1 MPKPLDGKKNNTYN
15 NSARELKTEK
25 RIMFKKIVKK
35 ITTGA
40 LALTCVFGCLG
51 TFTACDEGNPEAQI
65 ILEFNGEEYVLNYQL
80 YKDKTPATVNHFIWL
95 VENQYYDG
103 LCIHDYQPGNTR
115 LYTGAYS
122 YADGNLEYKNYYEFA
137 HDNFK
142 SFPQTV
148 WSDEEQEDP
157 LFSVYGE
164 FSDNLFKVGDNNR
177 DVLKQQYGSL
187 SMYYHAKDADGR
199 KVWVKNSKG
208 EIIERDYS
216 PNSATSMFFIAT
228 NSATNNSHCTFA
240 TLNNTGALDDLYDAI
255 TEYIGEEDEDWFVTP
270 RTMIKDPLDP
280 IVGSKNVETT
290 YNVPNEPI
298 VIKTI
303 RMTKY

>member
-1 MPKPLDGKKNNTYN
+1 
-15 NSARELKTEK
+15 
-25 RIMFKKIVKK
+25 MFKKIVKK

-40 LALTCVFGCLG
+40 LALTCVFGCFG
-51 TFTACDEGNPEAQI
+51 TLTACDDGNPEAQM

-80 YKDKTPATVNHFIWL
+80 HKDKTAATVNHFIWL
-95 VENQYYDG
+95 VENEYYDG

-122 YADGNLEYKNYYEFA
+122 YDGGNLEYKNYYEFVQTSK
-137 HDNFK
+137 NFS

-148 WSDEEQEDP
+148 WADKEMEDP
-157 LFSVYGE
+157 LLSVYGE
-164 FSDNLFKVGDNNR
+164 FSENLFKVGDNNR
-177 DVLKQQYGSL
+177 DALKQQYGSL
-187 SMYYHAKDADGR
+187 SMYYHAKGDLAEGR

-228 NSATNNSHCTFA
+228 NSAMNNSHCTFA
-240 TLNNTGALDDLYDAI
+240 TLNNVDRLEDLEEAI
-255 TEYIGEEDEDWFVTP
+255 IDYIGDEDEDWFVTSKKA
-270 RTMIKDPLDP
+270 IKDPFDP
-280 IVGSKNVETT
+280 IVGTKNVETT
-290 YNVPNEPI
+290 YRVPNEPI
-298 VIKTI
+298 VIKSI

>member
-1 MPKPLDGKKNNTYN
+1 
-15 NSARELKTEK
+15 
-25 RIMFKKIVKK
+25 MFKKIVKK

-51 TFTACDEGNPEAQI
+51 TLTACDDGNPEAQI
-65 ILEFNGEEYVLNYQL
+65 ILEFNGKEYVLNYQL

-122 YADGNLEYKNYYEFA
+122 YDGGSLEYRNYYEFVQTSK
-137 HDNFK
+137 NFS

-148 WSDEEQEDP
+148 WADEEQEDP
-157 LFSVYGE
+157 IFSVYGE
-164 FSDNLFKVGDNNR
+164 FSENLFKVGDNNK

-187 SMYYHAKDADGR
+187 SMYYHAKEAGGR

-228 NSATNNSHCTFA
+228 SSATNNSHCTFA
-240 TLNNTGALDDLYDAI
+240 TLNNTEALDDLYDAI
-255 TEYIGEEDEDWFVTP
+255 TEYIGEEDEDWFVTSK
-270 RTMIKDPLDP
+270 TVIKDPFDP

-290 YNVPNEPI
+290 YSVPNEPI